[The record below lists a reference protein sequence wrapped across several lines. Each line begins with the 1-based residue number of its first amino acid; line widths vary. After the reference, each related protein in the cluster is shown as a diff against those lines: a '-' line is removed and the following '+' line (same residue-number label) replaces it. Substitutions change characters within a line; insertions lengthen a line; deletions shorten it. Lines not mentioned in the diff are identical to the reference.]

1 MRVKINSEC
10 VFFQGAPMHIYTR
23 ADLSRTMVVRDD
35 NYIKEFNGFVAAQ
48 NLTVVSVAQ
57 QMEFDLLA
65 FGGFPSGS
73 HQAVLGL
80 SEIPAQEWEQ
90 ILTFMESQQKGSA
103 RLSLQLIEQ
112 QRIYERNAVLS

>member
-1 MRVKINSEC
+1 
-10 VFFQGAPMHIYTR
+10 
-23 ADLSRTMVVRDD
+23 
-35 NYIKEFNGFVAAQ
+35 
-48 NLTVVSVAQ
+48 
-57 QMEFDLLA
+57 MEFDLLA
-65 FGGFPSGS
+65 SDGFPSGS

-112 QRIYERNAVLS
+112 QRIYERNGVSIVYMVIRNDNLTTLYLGALTIYQGLIPDILWKMLWIRP